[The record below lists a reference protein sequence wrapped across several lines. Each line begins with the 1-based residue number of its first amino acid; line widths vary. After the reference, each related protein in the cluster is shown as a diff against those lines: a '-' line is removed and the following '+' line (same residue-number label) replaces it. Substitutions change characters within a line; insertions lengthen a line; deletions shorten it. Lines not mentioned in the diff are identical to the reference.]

1 MNEYVRQIYELIDKK
16 TEELLQQEKQDD
28 SSFMARYDYVRSRI
42 TMFLL
47 DYHVDFLNKANR
59 GVLGERDVRWVKFL
73 LENLFPSLRE
83 LKQTLKW
90 CKEKKEVRR
99 SG

>member
-73 LENLFPSLRE
+73 LENLFSSLGE

-90 CKEKKEVRR
+90 YKMKKKKGE
-99 SG
+99 